1 MTLGISMLT
10 NILALVMLNNII
22 RSTPRLHNCQHVDHN
37 CKHMTLGFSMLNND
51 FLLHTKNM
59 KLSSQV
65 LQYAT
70 LNIIPQIVMAN
81 QKVTYVDN

>member
-10 NILALVMLNNII
+10 NILALVVLNNII
-22 RSTPRLHNCQHVDHN
+22 RSTPRLHNGQHVDHN
-37 CKHMTLGFSMLNND
+37 CKHLTLGSSILSSD
-51 FLLHTKNM
+51 FLMHTKNK

-70 LNIIPQIVMAN
+70 LNIIL
-81 QKVTYVDN
+81 

>member
-1 MTLGISMLT
+1 
-10 NILALVMLNNII
+10 
-22 RSTPRLHNCQHVDHN
+22 
-37 CKHMTLGFSMLNND
+37 MLNND